1 MKLKLPKDIL
11 IIHIIRIS
19 LLLLLFPILFN
30 YLTIQNLIN
39 IFPIILLL
47 IIFNELIKIVS
58 SILIYKYNKDKIII
72 GTIVSIVEGFIILFI
87 LFYSHL
93 LINGGY
99 ILILLS
105 LLINA
110 LMYDYESVLI
120 EGIVIG
126 TSYFFLNLSSYFT
139 VNFSYYSIRSIIII
153 TVSILNYFIAKK
165 IFNVQNTLITK
176 MEKEQS
182 GNAEDLKN
190 TFTVVASHNL
200 RTPLATI
207 RGYFQLMESENNQK
221 TKEKYL
227 MFIKENINT
236 LSNIIEEILGIL
248 TIGEKSEKSTIDI
261 EQTIKEIIKSFT
273 EKTLSRKINIVV
285 EKHSNIPV
293 IEANQYR
300 FKLIMEN
307 IIDNAIKYSKD
318 QSTIEIHLSSDVNNV
333 EIIVKDYGIG
343 IEKDKLKTIFEQYSK
358 GSNPLVSNFEGVG
371 LGLFMVKTI
380 IDLETGSIN
389 IKSKENEGTE
399 VIIKFPVQNVISSL
413 ENL

>member
-30 YLTIQNLIN
+30 YLTIQNLTN

-72 GTIVSIVEGFIILFI
+72 GTIVSLVEGFIILFI
-87 LFYSHL
+87 LFYSHS

-139 VNFSYYSIRSIIII
+139 ANFSYYSIRSIIIV